1 MCDGRTKARG
11 VVKDATLTSPSVVCK
26 SVFRVVTLSNLP
38 TLPPGYL
45 GMFTHFGGSMH
56 SLRTILIYN
65 RSVSLRSEPLV
76 VVQYNTARSTVNARK
91 LCLINSWLLK
101 SRRVTFNNKSRHNYI
116 RAVKHLVC
124 YARPRRWWWNLK
136 LSVRLEWSALKCR

>member
-1 MCDGRTKARG
+1 MTSPINIINAWTDIFTRLTRRIRKYVCTSNIVCDGRTKARG

-45 GMFTHFGGSMH
+45 WMFTHFGKPMH

-91 LCLINSWLLK
+91 LCLINS
-101 SRRVTFNNKSRHNYI
+101 
-116 RAVKHLVC
+116 
-124 YARPRRWWWNLK
+124 
-136 LSVRLEWSALKCR
+136 